1 MKHQPFLKQEKFSMY
16 YFPAVQDGT
25 RTQEEQP
32 ILLIY

>member
-1 MKHQPFLKQEKFSMY
+1 MKHQPFLKQETFTMD